1 MEIIK
6 KRKSVRS
13 FDKKEI
19 SKETMEKLVVFIE
32 EIEKNHKDYR
42 FPIFHSDIDGQV
54 GTYGVISGGSTYISG
69 VLKNHNADLIQLGY
83 LFEKIIL
90 FATSLDLGTCWLGG
104 TFNKSDFME
113 KSRLS
118 HGETFICASPIGY
131 PAEKRTIRDRAMRR
145 IAKSDGRKDFNE
157 LFFNKDLK
165 VLNKMGLGIYG
176 KALEMVRIGPSA
188 SNKQP
193 WRIVKDENSYHL
205 YLERTPDYAK
215 VLDYD
220 IQLLDM
226 GIAKYHFEFTLK
238 ENNIDGNWNK
248 LSDYPKYDNF
258 EYIST
263 WK

>member
-69 VLKNHNADLIQLGY
+69 VLKNDNADLIQLGY

-165 VLNKMGLGIYG
+165 VLNKMELGIYG

-193 WRIVKDENSYHL
+193 WRIIKDENSYHL